1 MARFLC
7 HSEKSF
13 RFWIFFML
21 GRNKSDSGQVLS
33 GMKAKHQRYEALVKA
48 FHADIYRYAF
58 WLIKDQSIAEDVVQ
72 ETFLRAWRSLD
83 ALNDEKAAK
92 SWLITILRRENARR
106 FERKQLDTV
115 DIDDCHIQ
123 DDTQHADGDLKDREL
138 QRLLGGLSLEYR
150 EPLILQLLFG
160 FSGEEIANQLGLNK
174 NTVMTRLFRARN
186 QLKEALEKQN
196 EQRGRVNG

>member
-1 MARFLC
+1 MF
-7 HSEKSF
+7 
-13 RFWIFFML
+13 
-21 GRNKSDSGQVLS
+21 GRNKSGSSQVLS
-33 GMKAKHQRYEALVKA
+33 DMKAKHQRYEAFVKA

-106 FERKQLDTV
+106 FERKQFDTV

-138 QRLLGGLSLEYR
+138 QRLLGGLSVEYR
-150 EPLILQLLFG
+150 EPLILQLIFG

-174 NTVMTRLFRARN
+174 KHGNDSPFQSEESAKRGIR
-186 QLKEALEKQN
+186 EAK
-196 EQRGRVNG
+196 